1 MESKKKGFSS
11 QIGFILAAAGSAV
24 GLGNLW
30 RFPYLAAKYGGGIFL
45 LVYLILAVTFGFTL
59 MTTEIAIGRK
69 TGKSCICA
77 FKEIKKRWS
86 FVGWLAALV
95 PIIIFPYYCVIGGWV
110 TKYFTVF
117 ITGNG
122 QPAASDTYFPTF
134 AGKPVQPIIFL
145 SIFMIITAIIIMCGV
160 QKGIEKVS
168 KILMP
173 VLLIMTI
180 TIGVYSLTLD
190 GAKDGIIYYI
200 KPNLKMFSIK
210 TVVAAVGQLFY
221 SMSLAM
227 GIMITYGSYMDKKN
241 DLEKSVRQIEIFDT
255 AIAFLAGVMIIPAVF
270 AFSGG
275 DTNALGQ
282 GPSLMFV
289 TLPKVFDSM
298 AGGQII
304 GGLFFLLV
312 FFAAL
317 TSSVSL
323 METILSVVMEKT
335 KLTRIKGSLII
346 LVIAFIIAI
355 PSSLGNGI
363 WSNITIFGKQFLDF
377 FDFISNNILMP
388 IVELLTCIFIGYV
401 VKPKIIEDEVE
412 ISGKFKSKKLYNFMI
427 KVAAPICLVVIL
439 ISSVIGYV

>member
-1 MESKKKGFSS
+1 
-11 QIGFILAAAGSAV
+11 
-24 GLGNLW
+24 
-30 RFPYLAAKYGGGIFL
+30 
-45 LVYLILAVTFGFTL
+45 
-59 MTTEIAIGRK
+59 
-69 TGKSCICA
+69 
-77 FKEIKKRWS
+77 
-86 FVGWLAALV
+86 
-95 PIIIFPYYCVIGGWV
+95 
-110 TKYFTVF
+110 
-117 ITGNG
+117 
-122 QPAASDTYFPTF
+122 
-134 AGKPVQPIIFL
+134 
-145 SIFMIITAIIIMCGV
+145 MCGV

-173 VLLIMTI
+173 VLLVMTI
-180 TIGVYSLTLD
+180 AIGVYSLTLD
-190 GAKDGIIYYI
+190 GAKDGLIYYV
-200 KPNLKMFSIK
+200 KPNLNMFSIK
-210 TVVAAVGQLFY
+210 TIVAAVGQLFY

-241 DLEKSVRQIEIFDT
+241 DLEKSVRRIEVFDT

-275 DTNALGQ
+275 DTNALSQ

-298 AGGQII
+298 VGGQII

-346 LVIAFIIAI
+346 LVLAFIIAI
-355 PSSLGNGI
+355 PSSLGNGV
-363 WSNITIFGKQFLDF
+363 WSNITLFGKQFLDF

-401 VKPKIIEDEVE
+401 VKPKTIEDEVE

-427 KVAAPICLVVIL
+427 KIAAPICLVVIL
-439 ISSVIGYV
+439 ISSIIGYV